1 MINQEKIGKFIA
13 TLRKEKKKMTQEQF
27 AERLGV
33 SNRSVSRWENGN
45 SMPDLSL
52 LPLISK
58 ELGVSVSEL
67 LNGEQA
73 NERAD
78 VKESLNMM
86 IELSDWEKRR
96 KAKLVNQCFL
106 SGIIS
111 IGFVLLHGQFGI
123 LDFAKA
129 PETLV
134 GVLLVLGTL
143 FEAAG
148 FYYNSRERK
157 YTDRELDVLSSSGEF
172 AKMRT
177 AGEMLQFAKKSQKA
191 DLKQYEKGFEAIAK
205 KLLPEE
211 AAMFSM
217 VAETFIVNESWSD
230 SWQPWHVTLA
240 VTEKR
245 LLVCGEAIHGRFMI
259 FYDVES
265 FALEDI
271 LSVEVVNRK
280 IVIRL
285 LNGEL
290 KIEGA
295 KSEEVTGLLKTAL
308 KK

>member
-1 MINQEKIGKFIA
+1 
-13 TLRKEKKKMTQEQF
+13 
-27 AERLGV
+27 
-33 SNRSVSRWENGN
+33 
-45 SMPDLSL
+45 
-52 LPLISK
+52 
-58 ELGVSVSEL
+58 
-67 LNGEQA
+67 
-73 NERAD
+73 
-78 VKESLNMM
+78 
-86 IELSDWEKRR
+86 
-96 KAKLVNQCFL
+96 
-106 SGIIS
+106 
-111 IGFVLLHGQFGI
+111 
-123 LDFAKA
+123 
-129 PETLV
+129 
-134 GVLLVLGTL
+134 
-143 FEAAG
+143 
-148 FYYNSRERK
+148 
-157 YTDRELDVLSSSGEF
+157 
-172 AKMRT
+172 
-177 AGEMLQFAKKSQKA
+177 
-191 DLKQYEKGFEAIAK
+191 
-205 KLLPEE
+205 
-211 AAMFSM
+211 MFSM